1 MIITHASID
10 NNWNHY
16 FDNAETLI
24 LGSFNPNNPY
34 GNTDYYYGRRT
45 NYFWRA
51 IAQLNNLHP
60 DIFLDNLELKYEY
73 MRINRFCFLDLINS
87 IEITTDSSQNLLN
100 EFTDKK
106 IFKEFTDQTL
116 FTSKTNF
123 NGGKIIIS
131 RNYNLEIPN
140 LVRNSGII
148 KIAHTLGNNRISN
161 QFRTN
166 PREKRLGQ
174 NGFESLIN
182 QIHDINN
189 INFISNSVSPSG
201 YAVNTGG
208 ERHFEELK
216 NWLRSIL
223 FFN

>member
-1 MIITHASID
+1 MIISHASIA
-10 NNWNHY
+10 NNWNLY

-34 GNTDYYYGRRT
+34 GNTDYYYGRHT

-51 IAQLNNLHP
+51 IAQLNNLP
-60 DIFLDNLELKYEY
+60 IDIFLDNLELKYEY

-87 IEITTDSSQNLLN
+87 IEVTTDSSQNILN

-106 IFKEFTDQTL
+106 IFREFTDQTL
-116 FTSKTNF
+116 FTSKTKY
-123 NGGKIIIS
+123 NGSKIIIS
-131 RNYNLEIPN
+131 RNYNFEIPN
-140 LVRNSGII
+140 LIRSSGII

-161 QFRTN
+161 QFTTK

-182 QIHDINN
+182 QIYDINN
-189 INFISNSVSPSG
+189 VNFISNSVSPSG

-208 ERHFEELK
+208 EMHYEELK